1 MFAFFQVTITPSHSI
16 IGNGILQ
23 IHQYR
28 NKKDKLISPEEPV
41 DNFEQLLD
49 TETFDYYTS
58 SNDDSVC
65 DVNYNPEESN
75 MVLQLELS
83 SFRPGLPD
91 TILGMKL
98 QSVCV
103 TATGPGFRYQKLS
116 FKFVPQHVGLKQ
128 CSSDTIPIDIGD
140 VCNIKILKWYHPC
153 YPHTKL

>member
-1 MFAFFQVTITPSHSI
+1 MTIITPSHSI

-75 MVLQLELS
+75 MVLELELS

-103 TATGPGFRYQKLS
+103 TATGPGFRYQKLYGNG
-116 FKFVPQHVGLKQ
+116 QIA
-128 CSSDTIPIDIGD
+128 TI
-140 VCNIKILKWYHPC
+140 
-153 YPHTKL
+153 